1 MSNEISD
8 TKAMYLDVM
17 RATIEARSV
26 RARSRLR
33 ELRQAAM
40 ASFDLHGFPTTRD
53 EDWKYTDVRPIER
66 GAFMPAPLNST
77 GALPPIESLQI
88 DEPGS
93 HRLVF
98 VDGRLSETLSQ
109 IGRLPAGATI
119 CGLAAALRDQ
129 PDVLEAHL
137 GRCAPADSG
146 FAALNTAL
154 FVDGALIHLAL
165 GVTIDHPIH
174 ILYLTTSGA
183 SLVQPRT
190 LVIAER
196 QSCATIVE
204 HSTAVSDLTYFANNL
219 TEILAEDEAVIEH
232 YRVQEESAS
241 AFHLS
246 GLYAH
251 LGRSSRLTTHAM
263 DLGGRLVRND
273 LHVVLSGSGGECQL
287 NGLYLAGDRQH
298 IDNHTHIDH
307 ACPQC
312 TSKEF
317 YRGVLNGR
325 GRSVFRGRIV
335 VRPDAQKTDARQVN
349 NNLLLSRDAE
359 VDSQPQL
366 EIYADDVKCS
376 HGATVGQLDPD
387 ALFYLRSRALDERA
401 ARQLLTYA
409 FAREV
414 LGRIKLAGVRARVE
428 RRLAAGIG
436 RPDGQAVPA

>member
-1 MSNEISD
+1 MSNEIPD
-8 TKAMYLDVM
+8 TKTKYLDAM
-17 RATIEARSV
+17 RAAIEAQSV
-26 RARSRLR
+26 RALPWLR
-33 ELRQAAM
+33 ELRQAAI
-40 ASFDLHGFPTTRD
+40 AGFDLHAFPTTRE

-66 GAFMPAPLNST
+66 AAFMPAPPIST
-77 GALPPIESLQI
+77 GALPPIERLVI

-98 VDGRLSETLSQ
+98 VDGRLSNTLSQ

-119 CGLAAALRDQ
+119 RSLAAALRDQ
-129 PDVLEAHL
+129 PDALEARL

-146 FAALNTAL
+146 FTALNTAL
-154 FVDGALIHLAL
+154 FLDGALIHLAA
-165 GVTIDHPIH
+165 GTAIDHPIH
-174 ILYLTTSGA
+174 ILYLTTSGE

-190 LVIAER
+190 LVIAEK
-196 QSCATIVE
+196 QSHATIIE
-204 HSTAVSDLTYFANNL
+204 HYAAAAELAYLANSV

-232 YRVQEESAS
+232 YRVQEESGS
-241 AFHLS
+241 AFHLG
-246 GLYAH
+246 GLYAR
-251 LGRSSRLTTHAM
+251 LGRSSRLTTHAL

-273 LHVVLSGSGGECQL
+273 LHVALSGSGGECQL

-298 IDNHTHIDH
+298 IDNHTLIDH
-307 ACPQC
+307 ARPRCM
-312 TSKEF
+312 SREF

-335 VRPDAQKTDARQVN
+335 VRPDAQQTDARQVN

-359 VDSQPQL
+359 ADSQPQL

-387 ALFYLRSRALDERA
+387 ALFYLRSRALDERT
-401 ARQLLTYA
+401 ARELLTYA

-414 LGRIKLAGVRARVE
+414 LGRIKLAAVRSRVE
-428 RRLAAGIG
+428 RRLADGIG
-436 RPDGQAVPA
+436 RPAGQELPA